1 MRKFLVGMIS
11 AMMFVT
17 SGVCLYAEGETEET
31 NENSKSPAQTPA
43 AGLSLQDKIEF
54 AINNTY
60 TLMDYDFGSIVIKK
74 DQVLTLDL
82 NGHTLTNT
90 DGMHTIENHGTLTIT
105 DSKGNGTVDN
115 ISHGHAAIYNYPEGT
130 VTLNRG
136 TYTRSKEAG
145 SDANTSGGNSWY
157 TIKNYGTMTINAGVT
172 VNQGAEGNGKYS
184 SLIANGWYD
193 ISKSPANNE
202 PKPIEGKT
210 ANLTINGGDIS
221 GGLWAVKNDDNGET
235 TINGGTIKGYASGGT
250 VYNVNLLTINN
261 GNLISLSDNLGV
273 VCTTAV
279 DDKFDKGI
287 TNITG
292 GTFSGSKECITGLN
306 KYGIDPQIGISGGT
320 FSNDVS
326 KYLASGNNCTF
337 INGKYEIIKD
347 GDSLAVDT
355 ITPAVDETVL
365 NNIKQID
372 DKDSTETVNAL
383 QAIVKAPV
391 TPTDDEK
398 ANIEKIVKNLIADDS
413 KTIEYEYFDLS
424 LYVMKD
430 GELTPNKITE
440 LTKEAVITLYLD
452 DATLA
457 KIKDNDF
464 KLSRMHN
471 GDAEI
476 LDAELNGNALT
487 FKTSKFST
495 YSIAIIKNKVT
506 PTEATTETKQN
517 SGWDDGGPFTTDNCG
532 NVFDRW
538 GNKIYEAN
546 GCSTGGYNLVRTGVE

>member
-11 AMMFVT
+11 AMMLVT

-31 NENSKSPAQTPA
+31 NENSKSPKQTPA
-43 AGLSLQDKIEF
+43 AGVSFQDRIED
-54 AINNTY
+54 AIKNKRTY
-60 TLMDYDFGSIVIKK
+60 TLEDYDFGTIVIEK

-82 NGHTLTNT
+82 NGHTLTN
-90 DGMHTIENHGTLTIT
+90 DNGRHTIENHGTLTII
-105 DSKGNGTVDN
+105 GNGTVDN

-130 VTLNRG
+130 VTLNGG
-136 TYTRSKEAG
+136 TYTRSKETG

-157 TIKNYGTMTINAGVT
+157 TIKNYGTMTINDGVT
-172 VNQGAEGNGKYS
+172 VNQGAEENGKYS

-202 PKPIEGKT
+202 PEPINGQT
-210 ANLTINGGDIS
+210 AKLTINGGNLS
-221 GGLWAVKNDDNGET
+221 GGLWVVKNDDNGET
-235 TINGGTIKGYASGGT
+235 IINGGTFKGYAEGG
-250 VYNVNLLTINN
+250 VVMNANVLTINN
-261 GNLISLSDNLGV
+261 GTLICDDKNKPV
-273 VCTTAV
+273 VLTKAV
-279 DDKFDKGI
+279 DNAVDKGI

-292 GTFSGSKECITGLN
+292 GTFSGSNECITISN
-306 KYGIDPQIGISGGT
+306 EYGKDPQIGISGGT

-326 KYLASGNNCTF
+326 KYLASGNNCAF

-372 DKDSTETVNAL
+372 DKDPAETVNAL
-383 QAIVKAPV
+383 QAIVKAPI
-391 TPTDDEK
+391 TPTEDEK
-398 ANIEKIVKNLIADDS
+398 AIIEKIVKNLIADDS

-424 LYVMKD
+424 LYVMKN

-440 LTKEAVITLYLD
+440 LTEEAVITLYLD
-452 DATLA
+452 DSTLA
-457 KIKDNDF
+457 KIKGNDF
-464 KLSRMHN
+464 KLLRVHN

-495 YSIAIIKNKVT
+495 YSIAIIKNGVT
-506 PTEATTETKQN
+506 PTEATTEIKQN

>member
-11 AMMFVT
+11 AMMLVT

-31 NENSKSPAQTPA
+31 NENSKSPKQTPA
-43 AGLSLQDKIEF
+43 AGLSLQDKIED
-54 AINNTY
+54 AIKNNRTY
-60 TLMDYDFGSIVIKK
+60 ALEDYDFGSIVIEKN
-74 DQVLTLDL
+74 QVLTLDL

-90 DGMHTIENHGTLTIT
+90 GGRHTIENHGTLTI
-105 DSKGNGTVDN
+105 KGNGTVDN

-130 VTLNRG
+130 VTLNGG

-145 SDANTSGGNSWY
+145 SDANTSGDNSWY
-157 TIKNYGTMTINAGVT
+157 TIKNYGTMTINDGVT

-202 PKPIEGKT
+202 PEPINGQT
-210 ANLTINGGDIS
+210 AKLTINGGNLS
-221 GGLWAVKNDDNGET
+221 GGLWVVKNDDNGET
-235 TINGGTIKGYASGGT
+235 IINGGTIKGYASGGT
-250 VYNVNLLTINN
+250 VVNANLLTINN
-261 GNLISLSDNLGV
+261 GILIS
-273 VCTTAV
+273 
-279 DDKFDKGI
+279 DDKNRPVVLTIAANDEVDKGI

-292 GTFSGSKECITGLN
+292 GTFSGSNECITTSN
-306 KYGIDPQIGISGGT
+306 AYGKDPQIGISGGT

-326 KYLASGNNCTF
+326 KYLAGGNNCAF

-372 DKDSTETVNAL
+372 DKDPTETVNAL
-383 QAIVKAPV
+383 QAIVKAPI
-391 TPTDDEK
+391 TPTENEK
-398 ANIEKIVKNLIADDS
+398 AVIEEIVKNLIADNS

-440 LTKEAVITLYLD
+440 LSKEAVITLYLD

-457 KIKDNDF
+457 KIKGNDF
-464 KLSRMHN
+464 KLLRVHN
-471 GDAEI
+471 GDAEV
-476 LDAELNGNALT
+476 LAAELNGNALT

-495 YSIAIIKNKVT
+495 YSIAVIKNGVK

>member
-1 MRKFLVGMIS
+1 
-11 AMMFVT
+11 MMFVT

-31 NENSKSPAQTPA
+31 NENSKSPAPTV
-43 AGLSLQDKIEF
+43 GVTLQDKIED
-54 AINNTY
+54 AIRNNRTY
-60 TLMDYDFGSIVIKK
+60 ALDDYDSGTIVIGKN
-74 DQVLTLDL
+74 QVLTLDL

-90 DGMHTIENHGTLTIT
+90 DGRHTIENYGTLTIT

-145 SDANTSGGNSWY
+145 SDADTSGGNSWY
-157 TIKNYGTMTINAGVT
+157 TIKNYGTMTINDGVT

-184 SLIANGWYD
+184 SLIVNGWYD

-202 PKPIEGKT
+202 PEPINGQT
-210 ANLTINGGDIS
+210 AKLTINGGNLS

-292 GTFSGSKECITGLN
+292 GTFSGSNECITILN
-306 KYGIDPQIGISGGT
+306 NYGKDPQIGISGGT

-372 DKDSTETVNAL
+372 DKDPTETVNAL

-424 LYVMKD
+424 LYVMKN

-440 LTKEAVITLYLD
+440 LKKEAVITLYLD

-476 LDAELNGNALT
+476 LNAELNGNALT

-495 YSIAIIKNKVT
+495 YSIAIIKNNVT

>member
-1 MRKFLVGMIS
+1 MRKFLVEMIS
-11 AMMFVT
+11 AMMFIT

-31 NENSKSPAQTPA
+31 NENSESPAQTPA

-82 NGHTLTNT
+82 NGHTLTN
-90 DGMHTIENHGTLTIT
+90 DNGRHTIENHGILTII

-115 ISHGHAAIYNYPEGT
+115 ISHGRGAIYNYPEGT
-130 VTLNRG
+130 VTLNGG

-145 SDANTSGGNSWY
+145 SDADTNGGNSWY
-157 TIKNYGTMTINAGVT
+157 TIKNYGTMTINDGVT

-202 PKPIEGKT
+202 PEPIEGKT
-210 ANLTINGGDIS
+210 ANLTINGGNLS
-221 GGLWAVKNDDNGET
+221 GGLWVVKNDDNGET
-235 TINGGTIKGYASGGT
+235 IINGGTIKGYASGGT
-250 VYNVNLLTINN
+250 VTNANLLTINN

-273 VCTTAV
+273 VCTIAV

-306 KYGIDPQIGISGGT
+306 KYGKDPQIGISGGT

-372 DKDSTETVNAL
+372 DKDPTETVNAL

-398 ANIEKIVKNLIADDS
+398 AAIDKVVKNLIADDS

-424 LYVMKD
+424 LYVMKN

-457 KIKDNDF
+457 
-464 KLSRMHN
+464 
-471 GDAEI
+471 
-476 LDAELNGNALT
+476 
-487 FKTSKFST
+487 
-495 YSIAIIKNKVT
+495 
-506 PTEATTETKQN
+506 
-517 SGWDDGGPFTTDNCG
+517 
-532 NVFDRW
+532 
-538 GNKIYEAN
+538 
-546 GCSTGGYNLVRTGVE
+546 

>member
-11 AMMFVT
+11 AMMFIT

-31 NENSKSPAQTPA
+31 NENSESPAQTPG
-43 AGLSLQDKIEF
+43 AGLSLQDKIDF

-82 NGHTLTNT
+82 NGHTLTN
-90 DGMHTIENHGTLTIT
+90 DNGRHTIENHGKLTII

-115 ISHGHAAIYNYPEGT
+115 ISHGRGAIYNYPEGT
-130 VTLNRG
+130 VTLNGG

-145 SDANTSGGNSWY
+145 SDANTNGGNSWY
-157 TIKNYGTMTINAGVT
+157 TIKNYGTMTINDGVT
-172 VNQGAEGNGKYS
+172 VNQGTEGNGKYS
-184 SLIANGWYD
+184 SLIANGWFD

-202 PKPIEGKT
+202 PEPIEGQT
-210 ANLTINGGDIS
+210 AKLTINGGNIS
-221 GGLWAVKNDDNGET
+221 GGLWAVKNDDNGEMS
-235 TINGGTIKGYASGGT
+235 INGGTIKGYASG
-250 VYNVNLLTINN
+250 VVMNANVLTISN
-261 GNLISLSDNLGV
+261 GTLICDDKNKPV
-273 VCTTAV
+273 VCTMAIDDAV
-279 DDKFDKGI
+279 DKGI
-287 TNITG
+287 TTITG
-292 GTFSGSKECITGLN
+292 GTFSGSNECITISNENG
-306 KYGIDPQIGISGGT
+306 KDPQIGISGGT

-347 GDSLAVDT
+347 GDSLAVDK

-383 QAIVKAPV
+383 QAIVNAPI

-398 ANIEKIVKNLIADDS
+398 AIIEEIVKKLIDDS

-424 LYVMKD
+424 LYVMKN

-457 KIKDNDF
+457 KIKGSDF
-464 KLSRMHN
+464 KLLRVHN

-476 LDAELNGNALT
+476 IDAELNGNALT

-495 YSIAIIKNKVT
+495 YAIAIIKNKVI
-506 PTEATTETKQN
+506 PTEVTTETKQN